1 MRFPKPLVYL
11 GFLLLGIAIIG
22 SIFEAVF
29 KEKPQERE
37 TVVSRRELAAGLI
50 VDKLFEKLKS
60 DLANEGL
67 EVKDAI
73 LEELKKNHKTVYVN
87 KYVYIAEEL
96 DRKKHTEKESQ
107 QINED
112 FNKNTLEG
120 LKGIYKRKLSAIS
133 AE

>member
-11 GFLLLGIAIIG
+11 GFLLLAIAIVG
-22 SIFEAVF
+22 TIFEAIF

-37 TVVSRRELAAGLI
+37 TVVSRREVAAGLI

-60 DLANEGL
+60 DLVDEGL
-67 EVKDAI
+67 EIQDAI
-73 LEELKKNHKTVYVN
+73 FEDLKKKHKTVYVN

-107 QINED
+107 QINDD
-112 FNKNTLEG
+112 FNKSTVLS
-120 LKGIYKRKLSAIS
+120 LKGIYKRKLSAITVD
-133 AE
+133 